1 MIDLSVIIPVYNA
14 SALIERALD
23 SIFKQTTKYN
33 FEVLCIDDG
42 STDNSVELI
51 EQFSKAHDNGCIRVL
66 RQQNAGPSVAR
77 NNGVGHVESRYVT
90 FIVADDYW

>member
-33 FEVLCIDDG
+33 F
-42 STDNSVELI
+42 
-51 EQFSKAHDNGCIRVL
+51 
-66 RQQNAGPSVAR
+66 
-77 NNGVGHVESRYVT
+77 
-90 FIVADDYW
+90 